1 MPVLRANEARIF
13 DEIIQELRQGNSLG
27 FDNHPDTNWEL
38 GLTTA
43 LNAMNSAMDDHA
55 KSKPWAYFAPI
66 TIVRD
71 STAPNSKPS
80 PGITLPPRIYSDI
93 DVPWTT
99 AHMPHPYR
107 HDANLPRYRYVVF
120 IHRHKVRGAANYNN
134 PIYTMSVWDRE
145 VSSAL
150 DFPSI
155 ISSHQYFFVSLH
167 MQLFARWLIVAWRLP
182 CSMAD

>member
-145 VSSAL
+145 VSCAVEFSVHH
-150 DFPSI
+150 F
-155 ISSHQYFFVSLH
+155 QSLVFSC
-167 MQLFARWLIVAWRLP
+167 LSPYI
-182 CSMAD
+182 CSRFHDG